1 MGFVLLLSLLLVIC
15 QYSVTNSAHFLPW
28 IKLSLSGQLKKK
40 KKKDS
45 FIKWH
50 FKQAID
56 SFIFIMHKAK
66 QMHL

>member
-28 IKLSLSGQLKKK
+28 IQLSFFWPI
-40 KKKDS
+40 KKDS

-50 FKQAID
+50 FKQVID
-56 SFIFIMHKAK
+56 HFIFIMHMAK
-66 QMHL
+66 QIHL

>member
-1 MGFVLLLSLLLVIC
+1 MLLSSLLLVIC
-15 QYSVTNSAHFLPW
+15 QYSVTSSAHFLPW

-40 KKKDS
+40 NS

-56 SFIFIMHKAK
+56 SFIFIMHMAK